1 MHPAL
6 VAVAFALATVTVAVL
21 GSGATSAGRDWYDGL
36 EKPAYQPPD
45 ATFGIVWSVL
55 YAMIAVAGWLGWR
68 ASSDRRATVAWI
80 VQMALNLAWTVVFF
94 GLEAP
99 STALVVIAALIVA
112 VAVDLVLSWRVSRPA
127 GALLAPY
134 LLWCVFAAALNV
146 GIVVLN

>member
-1 MHPAL
+1 
-6 VAVAFALATVTVAVL
+6 
-21 GSGATSAGRDWYDGL
+21 
-36 EKPAYQPPD
+36 
-45 ATFGIVWSVL
+45 
-55 YAMIAVAGWLGWR
+55 
-68 ASSDRRATVAWI
+68 
-80 VQMALNLAWTVVFF
+80 MALNLAWTVVFF

>member
-6 VAVAFALATVTVAVL
+6 AAVAFALATVTVAVL
-21 GSGATSAGRDWYDGL
+21 GSRATSAGRDWYDGL